1 MSDPSTEERQPARG
15 FRRHKYLSY
24 QGYAFPWYATLIWI
38 SFFVGGLIYFVR
50 HVLLTD

>member
-1 MSDPSTEERQPARG
+1 MTMKENEPQNTE

-50 HVLLTD
+50 NVLLR

>member
-1 MSDPSTEERQPARG
+1 MADKEQNGG
-15 FRRHKYLSY
+15 FRRHKFLDY

-50 HVLLTD
+50 FVLLQ